1 MANVFKNLKENILF
15 KPIIQIHGDG
25 EVIAEGCG
33 NVVEYTNERII
44 FNSKRKIE
52 ITGQDL
58 IMTNL
63 GCGYVSICGKINCVK
78 LGE

>member
-1 MANVFKNLKENILF
+1 MFKNLKENVVF

-33 NVVEYTNERII
+33 NISEYTNERVV

-52 ITGQDL
+52 ITGQGL
-58 IMTNL
+58 VMTNL
-63 GCGYVSICGKINCVK
+63 GCGYVSVCGKIISVK